1 MRVEEGEDNDST
13 YNSLL
18 TPKLTDKR
26 MQTQH
31 YKKTGTEL
39 ESEEL
44 KFGDNESQSGSQF
57 TNSNFDQRMLDPSRE
72 KRGES

>member
-26 MQTQH
+26 MHTQN
-31 YKKTGTEL
+31 YKKTATEL

-44 KFGDNESQSGSQF
+44 KFGDNES
-57 TNSNFDQRMLDPSRE
+57 
-72 KRGES
+72 